1 MDENKSYD
9 KIKDVNIS
17 SEIKSSFLSYA
28 MSVIVQ
34 RALPD
39 VKDGLKPVHRRILY
53 GMNELGMYSNRPY
66 KKCARIT
73 GEVMGKY
80 HPHGDA
86 SIYDALV
93 RMAQDFSYR
102 YMLVD
107 GHGNFGSIDG
117 DGAAAQ
123 RYTEARMSKISMEL
137 LKDIKKDTI
146 DFVKN
151 YDGEED
157 EPVVMPAHF
166 PNLLVNGSTGIAVG
180 MATNIPPHNLGE
192 CIDAVIA
199 VMENPE
205 ITVMELMDNYIQGP
219 DFPTG
224 AQILGRSGIK
234 SAYETGRGSLIVRSK
249 ARIKEMDNGKNRIVV
264 TELPY
269 QVNKANLIERIATL
283 VRDKQIEGITD
294 LRDESNRNGI
304 SIVIELRKDVQSEV
318 VLNQL
323 YRLTAL
329 QNTFGVNMLALVD
342 NVPRVL
348 NLKEC
353 LEEYLKHQITVTQRR
368 VSFDL
373 RKAEERD
380 HILTGLIIALDNI
393 DAIIDILRSSADD
406 EEAINRMMEGFSLSE
421 IQANAIME
429 MRMRRLTGLQR
440 QRIQD
445 EHEELV
451 RLIAELKDILE
462 NHHRILE
469 LIKNELLE
477 VKENYNDE
485 RRTEIAEGDF
495 DMEDEDLIPVENII
509 VTLTTNGYIKRNT
522 IDTYRTQNRGGRG
535 IKGMSVNEDDIV
547 DQVITMS
554 THDYLLCFTNLGKV
568 YRIKGYR
575 VPAASRTSKGIP
587 TVNLLNLDK
596 DEKVRSLVPV
606 SVDSESKYL
615 FFVTTLGLVKRVH
628 VSEFESIRQNG
639 KIAISLK
646 DDDELFGVKLTSGD
660 DEIIIA
666 GTNGKAVRFEETDV
680 RPMGRNAAGVKGY
693 NTDGGVVVG
702 VATNREGTFILSITE
717 KGYGKKTTLD
727 DYRKTS
733 RGAKGVNTINITERN
748 GGLVTLRAVAGDEDV
763 LIITDAGIVIRISL
777 NDVSVYGRNTQ
788 GVKLINVDEECV
800 VSSVAVVEHE
810 TEEEAVTE

>member
-1 MDENKSYD
+1 MDENKNYD

-137 LKDIKKDTI
+137 LKDIKKETI

-157 EPVVMPAHF
+157 EPVVLPAHF

-199 VMENPE
+199 IMENPD

-234 SAYETGRGSLIVRSK
+234 SAYETGRGSLVVRSK
-249 ARIKEMDNGKNRIVV
+249 ARIEEIDNGKTRIVV

-269 QVNKANLIERIATL
+269 QVNKANLIERIASL

-368 VSFDL
+368 VAFDL
-373 RKAEERD
+373 KKAEERD
-380 HILTGLIIALDNI
+380 HILSGLIIALDNI
-393 DAIIDILRSSADD
+393 DAIINILRSSANDD
-406 EEAINRMMEGFSLSE
+406 EAISRMMESFELSE

-440 QRIQD
+440 QRIMD

-451 RLIAELKDILE
+451 KLIAELKDILA

-477 VKENYNDE
+477 VKDNYNDD

-509 VTLTTNGYIKRNT
+509 ITMTTNGYIKRNT

-575 VPAASRTSKGIP
+575 VPAASRISKGIP

-596 DEKVRSLVPV
+596 DEKVKSLVPV
-606 SVDSESKYL
+606 SVDSQSKYL
-615 FFVTTLGLVKRVH
+615 FFVTTQGLVKRVH

-646 DDDELFGVKLTSGD
+646 DDDELFGVKLTSGE

-693 NTDGGVVVG
+693 NVDGGFVVG
-702 VATNREGTFILSITE
+702 VATNREGNFILSVTE

-748 GGLVTLRAVAGDEDV
+748 GGLVTLRAVGGDEDL

-777 NDVSVYGRNTQ
+777 KDVSVYGRNTQ

-810 TEEEAVTE
+810 NDEEIVAE

>member
-1 MDENKSYD
+1 MDENKNYD

-137 LKDIKKDTI
+137 LKDIKKETI

-157 EPVVMPAHF
+157 EPVVLPAHF

-199 VMENPE
+199 IMENPD

-234 SAYETGRGSLIVRSK
+234 SAYETGRGSLVVRSK
-249 ARIKEMDNGKNRIVV
+249 ARIEEMDNGKTRIVV

-269 QVNKANLIERIATL
+269 QVNKANLIERIASL

-368 VSFDL
+368 VAFDL
-373 RKAEERD
+373 KKAEERD
-380 HILTGLIIALDNI
+380 HILSGLIIALDNI
-393 DAIIDILRSSADD
+393 DAIINILRSSANDD
-406 EEAINRMMEGFSLSE
+406 EAISRMMESFELSE

-440 QRIQD
+440 QRIMD

-451 RLIAELKDILE
+451 KLIAELKDILA

-477 VKENYNDE
+477 VKDNYNDD

-509 VTLTTNGYIKRNT
+509 ITMTTNGYIKRNT

-575 VPAASRTSKGIP
+575 VPAASRISKGIP

-596 DEKVRSLVPV
+596 DEKVKSLVPV
-606 SVDSESKYL
+606 SVDSQSKYL
-615 FFVTTLGLVKRVH
+615 FFVTTQGLVKRVH

-646 DDDELFGVKLTSGD
+646 DDDELFGVKLTSGE

-693 NTDGGVVVG
+693 NVDGGFVVG
-702 VATNREGTFILSITE
+702 VATNREGNFILSVTE

-748 GGLVTLRAVAGDEDV
+748 GGLVTLRAVGGDEDL

-777 NDVSVYGRNTQ
+777 KDVSVYGRNTQ

-810 TEEEAVTE
+810 NDEEIVAE